1 MDGAGVPAPSTQ
13 QTTVRWWPHTHT
25 PCWHREGLTQPPA
38 RTVVAAPWLCHRFSP
53 SSDVYMF
60 GITLWEMLVRRMPYS
75 KRAAHEA
82 ALLVCTEGL
91 RPSIPRKLRH
101 GAAPYVE
108 LMEACWNANPSD
120 RPSMTEV
127 VDKLTEYHPVG
138 GSQGTAGVDCARA
151 SDDTAAHRVV
161 RR

>member
-1 MDGAGVPAPSTQ
+1 
-13 QTTVRWWPHTHT
+13 
-25 PCWHREGLTQPPA
+25 
-38 RTVVAAPWLCHRFSP
+38 
-53 SSDVYMF
+53 MF

-127 VDKLTEYHPVG
+127 VDKLTEYHHQLV
-138 GSQGTAGVDCARA
+138 ARRARRA
-151 SDDTAAHRVV
+151 SIAQGQATTPQPTA
-161 RR
+161 